1 MYDYIK
7 GKLTEKTA
15 TYIVVEAGGVGYNLA
30 VSLYTYTKLKDMA
43 EAKVLT
49 YLAIKED
56 SHVLF
61 GFADED
67 ERRMFK
73 LLISVNGVGTGTARL
88 MLSSL
93 PATELIEAIA
103 TGSVAALKNIKGIG
117 EKTAQ
122 RIIIDLKDKIKKT
135 DGVVN
140 ILLPL
145 NNTIKEEAL
154 SALVTLGFAKP
165 VAAKTLDKLLQTNQN
180 LTVESLIR
188 AALNTL

>member
-67 ERRMFK
+67 ERKMFK

-103 TGSVAALKNIKGIG
+103 TGSVAALKNIKGEIH
-117 EKTAQ
+117 
-122 RIIIDLKDKIKKT
+122 
-135 DGVVN
+135 
-140 ILLPL
+140 
-145 NNTIKEEAL
+145 
-154 SALVTLGFAKP
+154 F
-165 VAAKTLDKLLQTNQN
+165 QT
-180 LTVESLIR
+180 E
-188 AALNTL
+188 

>member
-30 VSLYTYTKLKDMA
+30 VSLYTYTKLKVES
-43 EAKVLT
+43 EAKVFT

-56 SHVLF
+56 AHILF
-61 GFADED
+61 GFADD
-67 ERRMFK
+67 EERKMFK

-93 PATELIEAIA
+93 PATELVEGIA
-103 TGSVAALKNIKGIG
+103 SGNVAALKNIKGIG

-135 DGVVN
+135 DGTVN
-140 ILLPL
+140 INMLS

-165 VAAKTLDKLLQTNQN
+165 IAAKTLDKLLTEKQNQ
-180 LTVESLIR
+180 TVESLIR
-188 AALNTL
+188 AALSAL

>member
-67 ERRMFK
+67 ERKMFK

>member
-30 VSLYTYTKLKDMA
+30 VSLYTYTKLKDQT

-56 SHVLF
+56 AHILF

-93 PATELIEAIA
+93 PANELIEAIA

-122 RIIIDLKDKIKKT
+122 RIINDLKDKIKKT
-135 DGVVN
+135 DGGVN
-140 ILLPL
+140 ISLPS
-145 NNTIKEEAL
+145 NNKIKEEAL

-165 VAAKTLDKLLQTNQN
+165 IAAKTLDKVLTEKQNQ
-180 LTVESLIR
+180 TVESLIR
-188 AALNTL
+188 AALSAL

>member
-1 MYDYIK
+1 
-7 GKLTEKTA
+7 
-15 TYIVVEAGGVGYNLA
+15 
-30 VSLYTYTKLKDMA
+30 MA

-67 ERRMFK
+67 ERKMFK

>member
-30 VSLYTYTKLKDMA
+30 VSLYTYTKLKDES
-43 EAKVLT
+43 EAKVFT

-56 SHVLF
+56 AHILF
-61 GFADED
+61 GFADD
-67 ERRMFK
+67 EERKMFK

-93 PATELIEAIA
+93 PATELVEGIA
-103 TGSVAALKNIKGIG
+103 SGNVAALKNIKGIG

-135 DGVVN
+135 DGTVN
-140 ILLPL
+140 INMLS

-165 VAAKTLDKLLQTNQN
+165 IAAKTLDKLLTEKQNQ
-180 LTVESLIR
+180 TVESLIR
-188 AALNTL
+188 AALSAL